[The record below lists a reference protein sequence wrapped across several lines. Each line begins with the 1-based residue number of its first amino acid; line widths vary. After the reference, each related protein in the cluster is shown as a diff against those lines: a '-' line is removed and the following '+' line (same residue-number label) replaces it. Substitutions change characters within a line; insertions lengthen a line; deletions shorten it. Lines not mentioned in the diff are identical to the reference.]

1 MKLRFFR
8 VVFALLILLCMFGS
22 YVFADTTP
30 SAISEP
36 VEIFTDDN
44 LPANITLV
52 VNNPDNTERLDALQS
67 AIDALGSDD
76 SPSVIVDDSYQLM
89 STSVSTERISAND
102 ANGFK
107 AVILG
112 LLGDYETV
120 ITDYEYRNAT
130 GNVQHSIDVSPDY
143 SWICGCGVFA
153 IVIWCFFR
161 LVGGFLCNR

>member
-8 VVFALLILLCMFGS
+8 VVFALLILLCIFGS

-30 SAISEP
+30 SAISDP

-76 SPSVIVDDSYQLM
+76 STQAIVDDSYQLM
-89 STSVSTERISAND
+89 STSVSTERISASD

-107 AVILG
+107 AVLLG